1 MNFTPPHLKEPPP
14 SLPQIVDET
23 GVHDPNLSKELGNNT
38 CDLKQEKK
46 PSIRNIVLEPPIQPV
61 QNSGFAPF
69 DQPNSGCYNYS
80 LSTFFSHFPGI
91 QRKIIRS
98 KKFSHFPFQ
107 VQDKI

>member
-1 MNFTPPHLKEPPP
+1 MKEPHP

-98 KKFSHFPFQ
+98 KKFSHFPFE